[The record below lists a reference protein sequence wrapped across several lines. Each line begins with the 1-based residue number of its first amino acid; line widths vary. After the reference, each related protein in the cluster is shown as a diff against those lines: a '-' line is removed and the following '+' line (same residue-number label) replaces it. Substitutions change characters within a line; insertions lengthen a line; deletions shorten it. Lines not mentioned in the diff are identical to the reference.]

1 MYCLFMKNKKLILKE
16 ADQAR
21 EFGRIAFKKGLPENP
36 LTDQIFM
43 VSMSHPIRKAIKLC
57 HISNWYIGYK
67 SEQLSGLKTG
77 ASRDPF
83 GIVASSP
90 PIRVSTS
97 LRPLRYSTLLSSDL
111 LSARTFPCSP
121 GDVILS
127 RFYRGTDCFP
137 SNRISHFQRSI
148 FRMPHRERERKPKGL
163 LILDSAL
170 KNGVCG

>member
-1 MYCLFMKNKKLILKE
+1 MIYYTIDENHQIHPEPDSMKWNLWFQKSNHLRIVKK
-16 ADQAR
+16 
-21 EFGRIAFKKGLPENP
+21 
-36 LTDQIFM
+36 TQIGSM
-43 VSMSHPIRKAIKLC
+43 TVSTVFLGMDHNFR
-57 HISNWYIGYK
+57 
-67 SEQLSGLKTG
+67 EQLSGINTG
-77 ASRDPF
+77 ASRDQF
-83 GIVASSP
+83 GTIASSP

-121 GDVILS
+121 GDVILF